1 MVATAL
7 ARICPPCW
15 PRSPAVADPTALL
28 RSIDLAPRHSPD
40 GASEIQ
46 ARPSPYRTAT
56 PALRFAPCGLRDQ
69 TRGPVKTSPF
79 LDIVPALFQA
89 QSSRLAEG
97 VSGDEPAAEAGAA
110 PAGGLVTRTRA
121 TTATKGSM
129 ESEQPQWSAARR
141 VPRSQGARGRLAS
154 VLRRV
159 SHTRQSAA
167 YRTAARAPFRR
178 SAPLLLRE
186 QGRRRRPVRLEGR
199 RRPNGRRS
207 VGCLTSE
214 ERLDAWTRQNSSGHG
229 STIAHRSGPL
239 LRCFIGEVSPP
250 LRPIQRLTLSG

>member
-1 MVATAL
+1 M
-7 ARICPPCW
+7 
-15 PRSPAVADPTALL
+15 RSTRPNKGRGEKLPLFLTSFLL
-28 RSIDLAPRHSPD
+28 CS
-40 GASEIQ
+40 
-46 ARPSPYRTAT
+46 RT
-56 PALRFAPCGLRDQ
+56 
-69 TRGPVKTSPF
+69 
-79 LDIVPALFQA
+79 

-178 SAPLLLRE
+178 SAP
-186 QGRRRRPVRLEGR
+186 
-199 RRPNGRRS
+199 
-207 VGCLTSE
+207 
-214 ERLDAWTRQNSSGHG
+214 
-229 STIAHRSGPL
+229 
-239 LRCFIGEVSPP
+239 
-250 LRPIQRLTLSG
+250 